1 MINIH
6 SIDSYLGDHLSRVSQ
21 NMAFGIPVIT
31 FFYIVTAIMLVPMAA
46 HAAPA
51 QISALSPLEQLQQGV
66 AVADIRCN
74 DERILLKSPGG
85 TIACVYPD
93 TAERLA
99 LRGWDVLPQSE
110 PMTSVPEFEA
120 ALNASERSPSLSISD
135 HIPANENQTSVY
147 EPLYYVA
154 GNKITLSGVEKRI
167 ANPSGVWFPVTT
179 EEAINTVMP
188 RLASGIGDKLI
199 LPAVDKTGALYVTYD
214 TEMGNK
220 FRTATNPEYPDVVKW
235 IEYRIYEKVT
245 YEERDEFL
253 TSFME
258 DAGFP
263 ITGLN
268 TGSTGTYVY
277 GGWFYMG
284 VDSFVDYDFI
294 KPYLQLNFRGWL
306 VDDLEKGILLPQSQI
321 EKLAFDFAMRH
332 VDLFDEEKCLFE
344 PADEGEVSG
353 RGIRAGVPFFT
364 VDVGDCQYV
373 PALEK
378 GLHGG
383 GMTQFVAIEGTAGEI
398 AWFTPIAELDKD
410 WLERIDIPE
419 SAKVRNGEKHD

>member
-1 MINIH
+1 M
-6 SIDSYLGDHLSRVSQ
+6 
-21 NMAFGIPVIT
+21 
-31 FFYIVTAIMLVPMAA
+31 
-46 HAAPA
+46 
-51 QISALSPLEQLQQGV
+51 QQGV
-66 AVADIRCN
+66 EISDIRCN
-74 DERILLKSPGG
+74 DEKILAMSPVG

-99 LRGWDVLPQSE
+99 LRGWEVLPQSE
-110 PMTSVPEFEA
+110 PMASVPESGTT
-120 ALNASERSPSLSISD
+120 LNASETAQNLLASG
-135 HIPANENQTSVY
+135 HAPANENQTSVY

-154 GNKITLSGVEKRI
+154 NNKITLSGVEKRI

-179 EEAINTVMP
+179 EEAVNTVMP

-199 LPAVDKTGALYVTYD
+199 LPAVDKTGSIYVTYD

-220 FRTATNPEYPDVVKW
+220 FRTMANEEYPNVIKK

-258 DAGFP
+258 NAGFP
-263 ITGLN
+263 ITGL
-268 TGSTGTYVY
+268 TSTSVTTAVY
-277 GGWFYMG
+277 GGWFYMP

-306 VDDLEKGILLPQSQI
+306 VDDLEKDILLPQSQI

-332 VDLFDEEKCLFE
+332 VDLYDEEKCLFE
-344 PADEGEVSG
+344 PADEGEMSG
-353 RGIRAGVPFFT
+353 RGIRAGVPLFF
-364 VDVGDCQYV
+364 VDVGDCQY
-373 PALEK
+373 PPSLAK

-383 GMTQFVAIEGTAGEI
+383 GMAQFVGIEGTAGEI
-398 AWFTPIAELDKD
+398 AWLSPIANLDND
-410 WLERIDIPE
+410 WLERLDIPE
-419 SAKVRNGEKHD
+419 SAKVRSGEKHD